1 MSSPTNAPAQP
12 TWNGSSEQQTLAERA
27 FHVMMLQSAFFPENV
42 PVRQTV
48 ANLAAFIASQDG
60 VDASALEASI
70 IAALEANS
78 QIFRRIDEGEHV
90 VYATTRLGYYTE
102 PQIDTRHSFA
112 KRLHE
117 PENPLPIDD
126 LSVVITRT
134 RPALTTIEPVF
145 ISDYWQQRSPT
156 TGEEG
161 EIINP
166 VTPALASTNDDVDV
180 DETFEEAVAPVEV
193 APATVAPTI
202 VVEKPA
208 PAVVANSTSL
218 VLPNG
223 EALDF
228 AQSVE
233 AILAD
238 HSSTIQAALSQ
249 AIDND
254 PLRRIVAF
262 GDEYFAEENIPTLSK
277 GDLRRIREYIVEQ
290 GEPMPDTSI
299 LSDVYYRNPRDNDYV
314 TFRFALNYRLNR
326 EKDFEFVGVQGA
338 RLWSAKGLPAVGTKR
353 LKTSELGQFYSFLE
367 ETPQFDDSLSQ
378 TSADDIKQNRQ
389 LSRFLSFFEWEYGV
403 LPYDAALKALL
414 PQPLLP
420 EQRTAILR
428 IESPQHYSFY
438 LAELRYPTANRGGWL
453 HGLEDFFKEH
463 LVPGALITLSATDD
477 PSVWTLQYEETS
489 GAEVKLLQQDD
500 KKGRYAFVKH
510 NFYCDADNDLIAS
523 QERLPRLKNMK
534 VLTSGERRRLATTAG
549 YVLEQVGQPRP
560 GDRAGFE
567 LSIDD
572 LFLGVNVQRP
582 ATRSYLLGE
591 LAEEQDFLV
600 EEAAVIYF
608 PPPEDETSVETKNF
622 DADDE

>member
-1 MSSPTNAPAQP
+1 MSNPTNAPAQP
-12 TWNGSSEQQTLAERA
+12 TWSGSSEQQTLAERA
-27 FHVMMLQSAFFPENV
+27 FNVMMLQSAFFPENV

-60 VDASALEASI
+60 VDASALESTI
-70 IAALEANS
+70 SAALEANS
-78 QIFRRIDEGEHV
+78 QIFRRIDDGERV

-102 PQIDTRHSFA
+102 PQIDTRHTFA

-161 EIINP
+161 EIINVAP
-166 VTPALASTNDDVDV
+166 ISSSSDAELDEAFEDDVEPV
-180 DETFEEAVAPVEV
+180 AVAPVAV
-193 APATVAPTI
+193 APAAVVEAPTP
-202 VVEKPA
+202 VVA
-208 PAVVANSTSL
+208 ANSTTL
-218 VLPNG
+218 VLPG
-223 EALDF
+223 GAALDF

-233 AILAD
+233 NILAV
-238 HSSTIQAALSQ
+238 HGSTIQAALST

-367 ETPQFDDSLSQ
+367 ETPQFDDSLKQ
-378 TSADDIKQNRQ
+378 TSPDDIKQNRQ

-403 LPYDAALKALL
+403 LPYDAAMKALL

-489 GAEVKLLQQDD
+489 GADVKLLQQDD

-510 NFYCDADNDLIAS
+510 TFYCDADNDLIAS
-523 QERLPRLKNMK
+523 QDRLPRLKNMK
-534 VLTSGERRRLATTAG
+534 VLTPGERRRLATTAG

-608 PPPEDETSVETKNF
+608 PPPEDETSVENKNF
-622 DADDE
+622 DQDDE